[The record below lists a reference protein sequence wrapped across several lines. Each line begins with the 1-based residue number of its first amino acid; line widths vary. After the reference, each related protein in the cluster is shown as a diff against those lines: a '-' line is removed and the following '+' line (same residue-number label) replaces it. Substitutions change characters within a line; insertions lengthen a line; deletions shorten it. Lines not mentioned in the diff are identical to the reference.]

1 MEVGGWELAAWSPR
15 PRLCLAWPP
24 HLTSAHQ
31 RQEAHCQADPS
42 SETSDTCRSRGTR
55 GPYGRH
61 SWFGRPIVGPATS
74 ALTPTPRFSVEM
86 KLVGLE
92 GSDKLS
98 ILRGCPG
105 LPGAP
110 GPKGEAGIGGLKAGG
125 GGALRPSRASVPPS
139 PGQSSPLP
147 PPAWPLPCPG
157 SRPGVH
163 PPVPH
168 QGPWTCKELLT
179 RGHFPSSWHTIYL
192 PDCRPLCVPLQGAWQ
207 YHAYHS
213 SSLNGCYLQGPH
225 TGCANG
231 ISWKSWG
238 GYNYSCKV
246 RR

>member
-1 MEVGGWELAAWSPR
+1 MTCPKTHGMEVGGWELAAWSPR

-98 ILRGCPG
+98 ILQGCPG

-110 GPKGEAGIGGLKAGG
+110 GPKGEAGIGGLKGMCSESVTG
-125 GGALRPSRASVPPS
+125 VTERRLFSNWSPSRAVPPRGLSLGVWVTGSAQNPPAPPS
-139 PGQSSPLP
+139 PEEGAGPSYCQLTFGSVFMEHVLP
-147 PPAWPLPCPG
+147 
-157 SRPGVH
+157 
-163 PPVPH
+163 
-168 QGPWTCKELLT
+168 
-179 RGHFPSSWHTIYL
+179 
-192 PDCRPLCVPLQGAWQ
+192 GA
-207 YHAYHS
+207 
-213 SSLNGCYLQGPH
+213 
-225 TGCANG
+225 
-231 ISWKSWG
+231 
-238 GYNYSCKV
+238 
-246 RR
+246 